1 MNLESGQRLI
11 SLPIHLWS
19 PVDSSINLSSV
30 VKVPA
35 YCVTISLCDSLSYC

>member
-19 PVDSSINLSSV
+19 PVDSLFNLSSV

-35 YCVTISLCDSLSYC
+35 YRVTI